1 MKTKRTTAVQ
11 WLFQELN
18 KEVEMSEITK
28 ELFKQAA
35 EYERELL
42 EDAYMA
48 NRQGLE
54 ENEAEQYYLTTF
66 YY

>member
-11 WLFQELN
+11 WLFQELD
-18 KEVEMSEITK
+18 KEVHMSEITK

-35 EYERELL
+35 EYERELI

-54 ENEAEQYYLTTF
+54 ENEAAEYYLTTF